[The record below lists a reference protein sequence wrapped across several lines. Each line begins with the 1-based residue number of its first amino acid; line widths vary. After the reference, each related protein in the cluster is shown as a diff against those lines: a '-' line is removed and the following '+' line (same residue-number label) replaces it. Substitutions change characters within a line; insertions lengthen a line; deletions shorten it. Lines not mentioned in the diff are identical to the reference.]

1 VRTTRQY
8 GIFASLLIN
17 KTREM
22 SQRHVRDMTEADV
35 PAVARLLEVL
45 AREYIVHTMAPEA
58 ASTFLRDNNGD
69 ALRRLVEQG
78 YVYHVAEVAGTI
90 QGFIGVRD
98 KCHLYHL
105 FVAKAGHGKGIARTL
120 WEHAR
125 GVAGSRSFTVNAS
138 NFAVPV
144 YEAFGFVRVAPMQ
157 CVNGLEFNPMLYG
170 ESVPPLVG
178 AA

>member
-1 VRTTRQY
+1 
-8 GIFASLLIN
+8 
-17 KTREM
+17 M
-22 SQRHVRDMTEADV
+22 SQMHVRDMTDADV

-45 AREYIVHTMAPEA
+45 AREYIVYTMPPEA

-78 YVYHVAEVAGTI
+78 YVYHVAEIDGAI

-98 KCHLYHL
+98 RSHLYHL
-105 FVAKAGHGKGIARTL
+105 FVAKGWHGKGIARTL

-125 GVAGSRSFTVNAS
+125 RVAGSESFTVNAS

-170 ESVPPLVG
+170 ESVPALVG
-178 AA
+178 PA